1 MIRIENLTRIYD
13 RTPVVNDV
21 SLTVGAGQIA
31 ALVGTSGSGKTTLLR
46 MINRLV
52 EPTSGRIWIG
62 ETDAATIAPH
72 LLRRRIGYAIQGHG
86 LFPHRTVGQNI
97 ATVPR
102 LLGWSAPEIAAR
114 VEELLHLFQLDPAQF
129 RDRMPHELSGG
140 QQQRVGV
147 ARALAARP
155 EVLLMDEPF
164 GALDPVIRA
173 RAQGDLREIQ
183 RRLGTT
189 LVIVTHDM
197 EEAVTLGDRIAVMDK
212 GRLLQYGP
220 PAEILTRP
228 ATDFVQALIGTG
240 ERPFRLLSLTRVA
253 DIREDGT
260 CDGPAVSPESSLRD
274 ALAACLWHGRDC
286 LPVEGGGIVTL
297 TALRARAEGARAEA
311 MATAGEG
318 AQSKAP
324 QTGGAAQ

>member
-1 MIRIENLTRIYD
+1 MIKIDNLTKRYD
-13 RTPVVNDV
+13 ANTVVDDV
-21 SLTVGAGQIA
+21 SLTVEDGQIA

-52 EPTSGRIWIG
+52 EPSSGRVLIDG
-62 ETDAATIAPH
+62 VDTATIEPY

-102 LLGWSAPEIAAR
+102 LLNWPEAQIRAR
-114 VEELLHLFQLDPAQF
+114 VDELLELFQLPPAQF

-155 EVLLMDEPF
+155 DVLLMDEPF

-173 RAQGDLREIQ
+173 KAQQDLRALQ
-183 RRLGTT
+183 RQLGTT

-197 EEAVTLGDRIAVMDK
+197 EEAVALGDRIAVMDK
-212 GRLLQYGP
+212 GKLLQFSP
-220 PAEILTRP
+220 PAEILTHP
-228 ATDFVQALIGTG
+228 ATRFVQALVGSA
-240 ERPFRLLSLTRVA
+240 ERPFRLLSLSPVA
-253 DIREDGT
+253 DLVQPGEAP
-260 CDGPAVSPESSLRD
+260 GPAISPQASLRD
-274 ALAACLWHGRDC
+274 ALAECLWSGRDL
-286 LPVEGGGIVTL
+286 LPVEGGGVVTL
-297 TALRARAEGARAEA
+297 ARLRTRAEGA
-311 MATAGEG
+311 G
-318 AQSKAP
+318 AVS
-324 QTGGAAQ
+324 